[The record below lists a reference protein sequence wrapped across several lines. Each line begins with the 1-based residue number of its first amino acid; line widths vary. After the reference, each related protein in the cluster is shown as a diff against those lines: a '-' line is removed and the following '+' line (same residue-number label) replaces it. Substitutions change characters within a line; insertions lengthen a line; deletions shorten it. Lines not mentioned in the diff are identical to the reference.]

1 MGRTVPSFRLAQMRE
16 EQEWKEFR
24 RALSKS
30 ERKAFDDMLATSRL
44 YISACSYASK
54 PIPVQPIPVQ
64 PILMSIIF
72 HHYKRLDEIKRA
84 IEGSDQ

>member
-1 MGRTVPSFRLAQMRE
+1 MDRTVPSFRLAQMRE

-30 ERKAFDDMLATSRL
+30 ERRAFDSMLATSRL

-54 PIPVQPIPVQ
+54 PVRVQ

-72 HHYKRLDEIKRA
+72 HHYRQLDEIKRA
-84 IEGSDQ
+84 IGGSDQ